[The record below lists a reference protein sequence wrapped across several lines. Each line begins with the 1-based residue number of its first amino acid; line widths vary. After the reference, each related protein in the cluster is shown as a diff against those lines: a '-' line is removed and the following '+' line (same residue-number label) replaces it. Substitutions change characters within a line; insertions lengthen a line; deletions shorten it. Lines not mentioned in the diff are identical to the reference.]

1 MSILTL
7 ILAVSLIPTSYSL
20 NNGLGLTPQMGMSN
34 LLTVCAPIDCSFF
47 CVIKDGIVG
56 IIMHV
61 T

>member
-34 LLTVCAPIDCSFF
+34 LLTVYVPIDCSFF